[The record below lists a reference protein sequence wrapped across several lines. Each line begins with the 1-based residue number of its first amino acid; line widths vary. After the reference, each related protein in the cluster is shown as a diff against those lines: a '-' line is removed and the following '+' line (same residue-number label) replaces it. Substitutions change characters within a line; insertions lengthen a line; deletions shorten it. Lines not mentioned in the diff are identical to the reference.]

1 MARALLGYVSTGTDQ
16 ILVAQVARLRRRIT
30 ELEREVAELRDHKQ
44 VDLDLELHDIAQA
57 AEPVLT

>member
-1 MARALLGYVSTGTDQ
+1 MARALLGYVNTGMDYT
-16 ILVAQVARLRRRIT
+16 LAAEVARLRRRVAQ
-30 ELEREVAELRDHKQ
+30 LEAEVAELRDPK

>member
-16 ILVAQVARLRRRIT
+16 ILVAEVARLRRRIT